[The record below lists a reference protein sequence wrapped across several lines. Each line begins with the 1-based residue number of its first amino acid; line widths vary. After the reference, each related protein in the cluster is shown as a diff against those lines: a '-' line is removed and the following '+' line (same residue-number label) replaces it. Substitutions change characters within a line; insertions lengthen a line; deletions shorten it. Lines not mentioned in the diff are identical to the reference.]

1 MAGQVT
7 GRDELVV
14 ALDPAY
20 LPGIIAAEAEI
31 ERKDE
36 NERFAVW
43 EHGFRAGTFNAL
55 EREPGEPHKKNPY
68 QSRPPTEAQ
77 PLPSPYRFIERI
89 QRGEFDRYLE
99 RIISA
104 AHLRKAQL

>member
-1 MAGQVT
+1 
-7 GRDELVV
+7 VV
-14 ALDPAY
+14 GLDPAY
-20 LPGIIAAEAEI
+20 IPALDAAEAEL
-31 ERKDE
+31 ERKEE
-36 NERFAVW
+36 NARSAVW

-55 EREPGEPHKKNPY
+55 EREPGGPHMKNPY
-68 QSRPPTEAQ
+68 QARPPLEAQ

-99 RIISA
+99 RIVSA